1 MPRVVGSVLMTFIL
15 SLSVTITITT
25 TTTATE
31 EAFILV
37 NADNYAR
44 AEAAF
49 QFEGMAKRTG
59 ESNELSHARQPI
71 PLDR

>member
-15 SLSVTITITT
+15 SLSVTITTT